1 MLHKYSILIF
11 VFWINLT
18 GVQGG
23 KMVNFNDVLNARNRI
38 QKYISLTPL
47 DFSIGLS
54 SEKTKVYLKLE
65 CQQKQK
71 AFKVRGAL
79 SKISS
84 LTDEEKERGVIA
96 VSSGNHG
103 AGVSL
108 ASHLLGIKNAKVFVP
123 KTAPKAK
130 VDKIKYYGAEVLQV
144 GKNYDEAHKVAV
156 EEMKN
161 NNMTY
166 IDSCSDIQLIA
177 GQGTVG
183 LEIME
188 QNPHIEIIL
197 VPIGGGGLITGVS
210 IAAKHMK
217 PNVKVVG
224 VQTAAC
230 PAMVK
235 ALEDNVLYEEFPS
248 EDSICDA
255 LIGGVTEIPFKMAKQ
270 CIDDIIVVSEEA
282 IKKAT
287 KILLTE
293 EKIVSEPSGAVGV
306 AALLEN
312 PEYFEGKNIAIVVTG
327 GNLDKEL
334 MQKIISD

>member
-1 MLHKYSILIF
+1 MIEFKDILS
-11 VFWINLT
+11 
-18 GVQGG
+18 
-23 KMVNFNDVLNARNRI
+23 ARDRI
-38 QKYISLTPL
+38 SKHISVTPL

-54 SEKTKVYLKLE
+54 NEQTKVYLKLE

-84 LTDEEKERGVIA
+84 LTPEEKERGVIA

-103 AGVSL
+103 AGVSY
-108 ASHLLGIKNAKVFVP
+108 AANILGIKKAKVFVP
-123 KTAPKAK
+123 LTAPKAK
-130 VDKIKYYGAEVLQV
+130 VEKIKYYGAEVVQV

-156 EEMKN
+156 DEMKKF
-161 NNMTY
+161 NMTY
-166 IDSCSDIQLIA
+166 IDSCSDEQLIA

-188 QNPHIEIIL
+188 QNPNIDVII

-210 IAAKHMK
+210 IAAKKMN
-217 PNVKVVG
+217 PNIKIVG

-235 ALEDNVLYEEFPS
+235 SLEDNILYEEFPS

-255 LIGGVTEIPFKMAKQ
+255 LIGGVTEIPFKMAKES
-270 CIDDIIVVSEEA
+270 IDDILVVSEES
-282 IKKAT
+282 IKEAT
-287 KILLTE
+287 KYLLVD
-293 EKIVSEPSGAVGV
+293 EKVVSEPSGAVGV
-306 AALLEN
+306 AALMEN
-312 PEYFEGKNIAIVVTG
+312 KQYFEGKNVAIVVTG
-327 GNLDKEL
+327 GNLDKDL
-334 MQKIISD
+334 MMEILA

>member
-1 MLHKYSILIF
+1 
-11 VFWINLT
+11 
-18 GVQGG
+18 
-23 KMVNFNDVLNARNRI
+23 MVNFNDVLKARDRI
-38 QKYISLTPL
+38 KKYVSLTPL
-47 DFSIGLS
+47 DLSIGLS
-54 SEKTKVYLKLE
+54 SERTKVYLKLE

-84 LTDEEKERGVIA
+84 LTDEEKQRGVTA

-103 AGVSL
+103 AGVSF
-108 ASHLLGIKNAKVFVP
+108 AAHLLGVKNAKVFVP
-123 KTAPKAK
+123 ETAPKAK
-130 VDKIKYYGAEVLQV
+130 VEKIKYYGAEVVQV
-144 GKNYDEAHKVAV
+144 GKNYDETHRIAV
-156 EEMKN
+156 EDMGK

-166 IDSCSDIQLIA
+166 IDSCSDVQLIA

-188 QNPHIEIIL
+188 QNPEVDIIL

-217 PNVKVVG
+217 TGVKVVG

-235 ALEDNVLYEEFPS
+235 SLEDNVLYEEFPS

-255 LIGGVTEIPFKMAKQ
+255 LIGGVTEIPFKMASK
-270 CIDDIIVVSEEA
+270 CIDDIIVVSEES
-282 IKKAT
+282 IKNAT
-287 KILLTE
+287 RVLLTE
-293 EKIVSEPSGAVGV
+293 EKVVSEPSGAVGV

-312 PEYFEGKNIAIVVTG
+312 PQYFEGKNVAIVVTG

-334 MQKIISD
+334 MQKIILE

>member
-1 MLHKYSILIF
+1 
-11 VFWINLT
+11 
-18 GVQGG
+18 
-23 KMVNFNDVLNARNRI
+23 MVNFNDVVNARDRI

-47 DFSIGLS
+47 DFSMGLS
-54 SEKTKVYLKLE
+54 DEKTKVYLKLE

-103 AGVSL
+103 AGVSF

-123 KTAPKAK
+123 ETAPKAK
-130 VDKIKYYGAEVLQV
+130 VDKIKYYGAEIVQV
-144 GKNYDEAHKVAV
+144 GKNYDESHKTAL
-156 EEMKN
+156 EEMKKK
-161 NNMTY
+161 NMTY
-166 IDSCSDIQLIA
+166 IDSCSDVQLIG

-188 QNPHIEIIL
+188 QNPDIDTII
-197 VPIGGGGLITGVS
+197 VPIGGGGLITGISV
-210 IAAKHMK
+210 AAKHMN
-217 PNVKVVG
+217 PNVKIIG

-235 ALEDNVLYEEFPS
+235 SLEDDLLYEEFPS
-248 EDSICDA
+248 EKSICDA
-255 LIGGVTEIPFKMAKQ
+255 LIGGVTEIPFKMAKK
-270 CIDDIIVVSEEA
+270 CIDHIFVVSEES
-282 IKKAT
+282 IRKAT
-287 KILLTE
+287 KLLLTE
-293 EKIVSEPSGAVGV
+293 EKVVSEPSGAVGV
-306 AALLEN
+306 AALLDN
-312 PEYFEGKNIAIVVTG
+312 PQYFAGKNVAIVISG

-334 MQKIISD
+334 MEKIILN

>member
-1 MLHKYSILIF
+1 
-11 VFWINLT
+11 
-18 GVQGG
+18 
-23 KMVNFNDVLNARNRI
+23 MVNYNDVLNARDRI
-38 QKYISLTPL
+38 KKYISLTPL

-84 LTDEEKERGVIA
+84 LTDEEKQKGVIA

-103 AGVSL
+103 AGVSF

-123 KTAPKAK
+123 ETAPKAK
-130 VDKIKYYGAEVLQV
+130 VEKIKYYGAEAVQS
-144 GKNYDEAHKVAV
+144 GKSYDEAHKIAV
-156 EEMKN
+156 EEMQRN
-161 NNMTY
+161 DMTY

-188 QNPHIEIIL
+188 QNPDIDIIV
-197 VPIGGGGLITGVS
+197 VPIGGGGLITGVGV
-210 IAAKHMK
+210 AAKHMK
-217 PNVKVVG
+217 PSVKIVG

-235 ALEDNVLYEEFPS
+235 ALEDNVLYDEFPS

-255 LIGGVTEIPFKMAKQ
+255 LIGGVTEIPFKMAGE

-287 KILLTE
+287 GILLTE
-293 EKIVSEPSGAVGV
+293 EKVVAEPSGAVGV

-312 PEYFEGKNIAIVVTG
+312 PQYFEGKNIAIVISG

>member
-1 MLHKYSILIF
+1 MIELKNQHL
-11 VFWINLT
+11 
-18 GVQGG
+18 QEG
-23 KMVNFNDVLNARNRI
+23 KIVNFNDVINSKDRI

-84 LTDEEKERGVIA
+84 LTDEEKQRGVIA

-103 AGVSL
+103 AGVSF

-123 KTAPKAK
+123 ETAPKAK
-130 VDKIKYYGAEVLQV
+130 VDKIKYYGADVVQV
-144 GKNYDEAHKVAV
+144 GKNYDETHKIAV
-156 EEMKN
+156 KEMNK

-166 IDSCSDIQLIA
+166 IDSCSDVQLIA

-188 QNPHIEIIL
+188 QNPDIDIII

-217 PNVKVVG
+217 KDLKIVG

-235 ALEDNVLYEEFPS
+235 SLEDNVLYEEFPS
-248 EDSICDA
+248 EESICDA

-270 CIDDIIVVSEEA
+270 CIDDIIIVSEKS

-293 EKIVSEPSGAVGV
+293 EKVVSEPSGAVGV

-312 PEYFEGKNIAIVVTG
+312 PQYFEGKNIAIVVTG
-327 GNLDKEL
+327 GNLDKGL

>member
-1 MLHKYSILIF
+1 
-11 VFWINLT
+11 
-18 GVQGG
+18 
-23 KMVNFNDVLNARNRI
+23 MVNFNDVLKARDRI

-47 DFSIGLS
+47 DLSMGLS

-103 AGVSL
+103 AGVSF
-108 ASHLLGIKNAKVFVP
+108 AAHLLRIKNARVFVP
-123 KTAPKAK
+123 ETAPKAK
-130 VDKIKYYGAEVLQV
+130 VDKIKYYGAQVVQV
-144 GKNYDEAHKVAV
+144 GQNYDEAHRIAL
-156 EEMKN
+156 EEMKKN
-161 NNMTY
+161 DMTY
-166 IDSCSDIQLIA
+166 IDSCSDVQLIA

-188 QNPHIEIIL
+188 QNPDIDLIL

-217 PNVKVVG
+217 PDVKIVG

-235 ALEDNVLYEEFPS
+235 SLEDKVLYEEFPS

-255 LIGGVTEIPFKMAKQ
+255 LIGVVTEIPFKIANQ
-270 CIDDIIVVSEEA
+270 CIDDIIIVSEET

-287 KILLTE
+287 RFLLTE
-293 EKIVSEPSGAVGV
+293 EKVVSEPSGAVGV
-306 AALLEN
+306 AALLEK

-327 GNLDKEL
+327 GNLDKAL
-334 MQKIISD
+334 MEKILLD

>member
-1 MLHKYSILIF
+1 
-11 VFWINLT
+11 
-18 GVQGG
+18 
-23 KMVNFNDVLNARNRI
+23 MVSFNDVLNARDRI

-54 SEKTKVYLKLE
+54 SGSRQVYLKLE

-71 AFKVRGAL
+71 SFKVRGAL

-84 LTDEEKERGVIA
+84 LTDEEKAGGVIA

-103 AGVSL
+103 AGVSF
-108 ASHLLGIKNAKVFVP
+108 ASHLLGVKNAKVFVP
-123 KTAPKAK
+123 ETAPQAK
-130 VDKIKYYGAEVLQV
+130 VEKIKYYGAEVVQV
-144 GKNYDEAHKVAV
+144 GKNYDESHKVAL

-166 IDSCSDIQLIA
+166 IDSCSDKELIA
-177 GQGTVG
+177 GQGTLG

-188 QNPHIEIIL
+188 QNPYIDIIL

-217 PNVKVVG
+217 PDVKIIG

-230 PAMVK
+230 PAMVRS
-235 ALEDNVLYEEFPS
+235 LEDNVLYEEFPS
-248 EDSICDA
+248 EESICDA
-255 LIGGVTEIPFKMAKQ
+255 LIGGVTDIPFNMAKK
-270 CIDDIIVVSEEA
+270 CIDDIIVVSEET

-287 KILLTE
+287 KLLLTE
-293 EKIVSEPSGAVGV
+293 EKVVSEPSGAVGV
-306 AALLEN
+306 AALLDK
-312 PEYFEGKNIAIVVTG
+312 PEYFDGKNVAIVVTG
-327 GNLDKEL
+327 GNLDKDL
-334 MQKIISD
+334 MRKIISQ

>member
-1 MLHKYSILIF
+1 
-11 VFWINLT
+11 
-18 GVQGG
+18 
-23 KMVNFNDVLNARNRI
+23 MVSFNDVLSARDRI

-84 LTDEEKERGVIA
+84 LTDKEKQGGVIA

-103 AGVSL
+103 AGVSF
-108 ASHLLGIKNAKVFVP
+108 AAHLLGVKNAKVFVP
-123 KTAPKAK
+123 ETAPKAK
-130 VDKIKYYGAEVLQV
+130 VDKIRYYGADVVQA
-144 GKNYDEAHKVAV
+144 GKNYDEAHKTAA
-156 EEMKN
+156 EEMKK

-166 IDSCSDIQLIA
+166 IDSCSDVQLIA

-188 QNPHIEIIL
+188 QNPEIDLIV
-197 VPIGGGGLITGVS
+197 VPIGGGGLITGVG

-217 PNVKVVG
+217 PEVKVIG

-235 ALEDNVLYEEFPS
+235 SLEDNVLYDEFPS

-255 LIGGVTEIPFKMAKQ
+255 LIGGVTEIPFKMVEQ
-270 CIDDIIVVSEEA
+270 CIDDIIVVSEDS

-287 KILLTE
+287 KILLAE
-293 EKIVSEPSGAVGV
+293 EKVVSEPSGAVGV

-312 PEYFEGKNIAIVVTG
+312 PEYFQGKNIAIVITG
-327 GNLDKEL
+327 GNLDEEL
-334 MQKIISD
+334 MQNILSDK

>member
-1 MLHKYSILIF
+1 
-11 VFWINLT
+11 
-18 GVQGG
+18 
-23 KMVNFNDVLNARNRI
+23 MVNFNDVVSARDRI
-38 QKYISLTPL
+38 KKYISLTPL
-47 DFSIGLS
+47 DFSMVLS
-54 SEKTKVYLKLE
+54 KERTKVYLKLE

-103 AGVSL
+103 AGVSF
-108 ASHLLGIKNAKVFVP
+108 ASYLLGIKNAKVFVP
-123 KTAPKAK
+123 ETAPKAK
-130 VDKIKYYGAEVLQV
+130 VDKIKYYGAEIVQV
-144 GKNYDEAHKVAV
+144 GKNYDEAHKVALD
-156 EEMKN
+156 EMKK

-166 IDSCSDIQLIA
+166 IDSCSDVQLIA

-188 QNPHIEIIL
+188 QNSDIDTII
-197 VPIGGGGLITGVS
+197 VPIGGGGLITGISV
-210 IAAKHMK
+210 AAKHMN
-217 PNVKVVG
+217 PNVKIIG

-235 ALEDNVLYEEFPS
+235 SLEDNVLYEEFPS

-255 LIGGVTEIPFKMAKQ
+255 LIGGVTEIPFKMAKK
-270 CIDDIIVVSEEA
+270 CIDDILVVSEES
-282 IKKAT
+282 IRKAT
-287 KILLTE
+287 KLLLTE
-293 EKIVSEPSGAVGV
+293 EKVVAEPSGAVGV

-312 PEYFEGKNIAIVVTG
+312 PKYFEGKNIAIVISG
-327 GNLDKEL
+327 GNLDKDL
-334 MQKIISD
+334 MEKIISS